1 MSQQESV
8 GDVPTSACLRCSMVC
23 WWWLRRGTDHIGGL
37 LGVLVVDR
45 RVYNFRQ
52 REGGLNNGWSDD
64 DDDDNNDDDGD
75 DDDDDNNANCDD
87 IISC

>member
-1 MSQQESV
+1 M
-8 GDVPTSACLRCSMVC
+8 
-23 WWWLRRGTDHIGGL
+23 
-37 LGVLVVDR
+37 LVVVK
-45 RVYNFRQ
+45 RVYNCNQ